1 MGVRPPSNDS
11 DDDPE
16 SIEFGIAA
24 LDARFDELQVSF
36 PVSVDEL
43 DAEYG
48 EMRVPVDPAGNDV
61 RLGEV
66 LAECPRERF
75 ESEQEMLNVLH
86 PIFER
91 KREAIG
97 NSLIGRLR
105 ALVPF

>member
-1 MGVRPPSNDS
+1 MGVRPPSNDT

-24 LDARFDELQVSF
+24 LNARVDEMDVTF
-36 PVSVDEL
+36 PVSVDSL

-48 EMRVPVDPAGNDV
+48 DMRVPVDPSGNDV
-61 RLGEV
+61 RFGDV

-86 PIFER
+86 PIFEQ
-91 KREAIG
+91 KREKIG
-97 NSLIGRLR
+97 GSLIGRLR
-105 ALVPF
+105 SLVPF